1 MDFEQFVE
9 RFGPYLEHIKSEL
22 EDVEKAGKG
31 IARWQHRYQNALGVV
46 DNHIKHCAKC
56 MSLMINTNTF
66 IPLEEW
72 WEISHKMGLCD
83 HPKERYMQN

>member
-1 MDFEQFVE
+1 MDFDEFVE
-9 RFGPYLEHIKSEL
+9 RFGPYLDHIQSEL
-22 EDVEKAGKG
+22 EDVEKAVKG
-31 IARWQHRYQNALGVV
+31 IARWQSRCQSALEVV
-46 DNHIKHCAKC
+46 DSHIKHCPKC

-83 HPKERYMQN
+83 HPKEQYMQN